1 MSGKKPY
8 KVMVVED
15 QSLTREF
22 FSMIIEKS
30 SDYELLYSVES
41 ASVAKM
47 YADRYDIDLILMDV
61 IMDDGSNGLIEA
73 ERIKRS
79 HPDIRIIIVTS
90 MPEVSFLEQARTIGV
105 DSFWYKKGDTSQEG
119 ILGVM
124 DKTMQGESVYPSETP
139 VMMLGDCKS
148 TDFTEAELN
157 VLRELTKGL
166 SNQEIGAELFVSAAT
181 VKTHISS
188 MLQKTGFSN
197 RTELAIKARVSGL
210 VISRE

>member
-1 MSGKKPY
+1 MSDKKPY

-30 SDYELLYSVES
+30 PDYELLYSVES

-73 ERIKRS
+73 ERIKKS
-79 HPDIRIIIVTS
+79 HPDIKIIIVTS
-90 MPEVSFLEQARTIGV
+90 MPEVSFLDQARVIGV
-105 DSFWYKKGDTSQEG
+105 DSFWYKKITNSADS
-119 ILGVM
+119 ILEVM
-124 DKTMQGESVYPSETP
+124 DMTMNGNSVYPSETP
-139 VMMLGDCKS
+139 VMMLGECKS

-166 SNQEIGAELFVSAAT
+166 SNQEIGAELYVSAAT

>member
-1 MSGKKPY
+1 MSDKKPY

-30 SDYELLYSVES
+30 PDYELLYSVES

-61 IMDDGSNGLIEA
+61 IMDDGSNGLVEA
-73 ERIKRS
+73 DRIKKS
-79 HPDIRIIIVTS
+79 HPDIKIIIVTS
-90 MPEVSFLEQARTIGV
+90 MPEVSFLDQARVIGV
-105 DSFWYKKGDTSQEG
+105 DSFWYKKSADSGEG
-119 ILGVM
+119 ILEVM
-124 DKTMQGESVYPSETP
+124 DMTMKGNSVYPSETP
-139 VMMLGDCKS
+139 VIMLGECKS
-148 TDFTEAELN
+148 TDFTEAELK

-210 VISRE
+210 VISNE

>member
-1 MSGKKPY
+1 MSDKKPY

-30 SDYELLYSVES
+30 LDYDLLYSVES

-47 YADRYDIDLILMDV
+47 YADRYDIDLIIMDV

-73 ERIKRS
+73 ERIKKS

-90 MPEVSFLEQARTIGV
+90 MPEVSFLEQARAIGV
-105 DSFWYKKGDTSQEG
+105 DSFWYKKGVASGESLLD
-119 ILGVM
+119 VM
-124 DKTMQGESVYPSETP
+124 DRTMQGISVYPSETP
-139 VMMLGDCKS
+139 VMMLGECKS
-148 TDFTEAELN
+148 TDFTEAELK

-166 SNQEIGAELFVSAAT
+166 SNQEIGAELYVSAAT
-181 VKTHISS
+181 VKTHISN

>member
-90 MPEVSFLEQARTIGV
+90 MPEVSFLEQARIIGV

>member
-1 MSGKKPY
+1 MSDKKPY

-30 SDYELLYSVES
+30 PDYELLYSVES

-73 ERIKRS
+73 ERIKKS
-79 HPDIRIIIVTS
+79 HPDIKIIIVTS
-90 MPEVSFLEQARTIGV
+90 MPEVSFLDQARVIGV
-105 DSFWYKKGDTSQEG
+105 DSFWYKKITNSADS
-119 ILGVM
+119 ILEVM
-124 DKTMQGESVYPSETP
+124 DMTMNGNSVYPSETP
-139 VMMLGDCKS
+139 VMMLGECKS

-166 SNQEIGAELFVSAAT
+166 SNQEIGSELFVSAAT
-181 VKTHISS
+181 VKTHISN

>member
-1 MSGKKPY
+1 
-8 KVMVVED
+8 MVVED

-22 FSMIIEKS
+22 FSMMIEKS
-30 SDYELLYSVES
+30 DDYDLLYSVES

-73 ERIKRS
+73 ERIRKS
-79 HPDIRIIIVTS
+79 HPDVKIIIVTS
-90 MPEVSFLEQARTIGV
+90 MPEVSFLEQAKVIGV
-105 DSFWYKKGDTSQEG
+105 DSFWYKKGDASHEG
-119 ILGVM
+119 ILEVM
-124 DKTMQGESVYPSETP
+124 DRTMRGESVYPSETP